1 MLIKRNI
8 SEDKKKMWSLFIVT
22 ENLYF
27 LKECNFCPEMVL
39 KVSLNSVSQDTRLTA
54 APVLINFL
62 VRISKL
68 KFGILMSCGRFVLLV
83 CVRLLWIL

>member
-1 MLIKRNI
+1 ML
-8 SEDKKKMWSLFIVT
+8 KMWSLFIVT
-22 ENLYF
+22 ANSYLP
-27 LKECNFCPEMVL
+27 KECNSCPKMVL
-39 KVSLNSVSQDTRLTA
+39 RVSLNSVSQDTRLTA
-54 APVLINFL
+54 APVLTNFL